1 MFRFGADDI
10 LRVIN
15 EKVNL
20 SSLNERRYDLARLRL
35 TFLGFVQSIHDY
47 DLTCILTSLP
57 GHSDLLCQN
66 AGNSFSAFDN
76 PFTIAKHTEISKP
89 I

>member
-35 TFLGFVQSIHDY
+35 TFLGNVQLSPAQQKY
-47 DLTCILTSLP
+47 LLLP
-57 GHSDLLCQN
+57 SNLSTH
-66 AGNSFSAFDN
+66 
-76 PFTIAKHTEISKP
+76 
-89 I
+89 